1 MNKAKWAKALL
12 MTTVLG
18 TLVSQTS
25 IAKAE
30 DIAIVVGIGDYVN
43 LPNASLPG
51 INNDVDLMS
60 NVLSKSSF
68 RVIRLFDR
76 TAGKEDIE
84 RAFREAAKK
93 VGSGDRFVYYQSS
106 HGSEDHNLLTYNTTS
121 SGQNMISK
129 PELREWMDSVKT
141 KSKSLIIDA
150 CFSGGFMKSRGATS
164 TALKTKFYSLK
175 ANVYRDR
182 NDRVVRRTDD
192 PYSSPSDADT
202 KAAYA
207 IFASSQENQTS
218 QVVRIDGKPISVFTH
233 YLGNSL
239 SATASAWNDVVQ
251 PTIREVTA
259 YTGNSQTPVFTSSL
273 LGARIYGGSGSI
285 SSSNPGTSLGDL
297 ADLYSYT
304 NADPE
309 TLKLSVRA
317 SRSTNNN
324 NAFPPDTKMTFKFR
338 ANRTGYL
345 FLMNVDDENMAQM
358 VGWGKKELNFDKPDS
373 MVQQSRVSSDMVG
386 ETIEVGMGSLEISTT
401 PRDGG
406 ETWKAF
412 FFDSKEDA
420 LVFATLWAKIQ
431 KDDKA
436 GSDKF
441 RDAKLERIR
450 RITPKNLVTSE
461 VVYKVS
467 SKS

>member
-1 MNKAKWAKALL
+1 
-12 MTTVLG
+12 
-18 TLVSQTS
+18 
-25 IAKAE
+25 
-30 DIAIVVGIGDYVN
+30 
-43 LPNASLPG
+43 
-51 INNDVDLMS
+51 
-60 NVLSKSSF
+60 
-68 RVIRLFDR
+68 
-76 TAGKEDIE
+76 
-84 RAFREAAKK
+84 
-93 VGSGDRFVYYQSS
+93 
-106 HGSEDHNLLTYNTTS
+106 
-121 SGQNMISK
+121 
-129 PELREWMDSVKT
+129 
-141 KSKSLIIDA
+141 
-150 CFSGGFMKSRGATS
+150 
-164 TALKTKFYSLK
+164 
-175 ANVYRDR
+175 
-182 NDRVVRRTDD
+182 
-192 PYSSPSDADT
+192 
-202 KAAYA
+202 
-207 IFASSQENQTS
+207 
-218 QVVRIDGKPISVFTH
+218 
-233 YLGNSL
+233 
-239 SATASAWNDVVQ
+239 
-251 PTIREVTA
+251 
-259 YTGNSQTPVFTSSL
+259 
-273 LGARIYGGSGSI
+273 
-285 SSSNPGTSLGDL
+285 L

-309 TLKLSVRA
+309 TLSLSVRA
-317 SRSTNNN
+317 SRSTNDN